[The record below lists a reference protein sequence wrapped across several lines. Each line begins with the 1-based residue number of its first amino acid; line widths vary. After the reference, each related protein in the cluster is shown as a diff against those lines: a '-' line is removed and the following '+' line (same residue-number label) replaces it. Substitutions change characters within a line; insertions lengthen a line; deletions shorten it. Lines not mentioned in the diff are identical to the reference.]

1 MSKKQKIASLTLKL
15 RALEEQSYIDV
26 KYWRERARSAEARLE
41 HNKPPEHFPEP
52 LTESEQERFSKEL
65 EDYSEPNEHVNNMP
79 DEHRQRVISKYYK
92 CLEPVFGGGFMFSTI
107 GAYSIS
113 AEEMRIIADYIDEK
127 EEHEHEIP
135 SVY

>member
-1 MSKKQKIASLTLKL
+1 MLHFMSDD
-15 RALEEQSYIDV
+15 Y
-26 KYWRERARSAEARLE
+26 RLE
-41 HNKPPEHFPEP
+41 HDDPNEQPEP

-79 DEHRQRVISKYYK
+79 DERRQRVISKYYK

-113 AEEMRIIADYIDEK
+113 AEELRIIADYIDEK
-127 EEHEHEIP
+127 EENEHEIP
-135 SVY
+135 PVH

>member
-1 MSKKQKIASLTLKL
+1 MNKKQKIASLTLKL
-15 RALEEQSYIDV
+15 RALEEQYLSSSSLPD
-26 KYWRERARSAEARLE
+26 RARSAEARLE

-79 DEHRQRVISKYYK
+79 DERRQRVISKYYK

-107 GAYSIS
+107 GAYSMS

-127 EEHEHEIP
+127 EENEHEIP
-135 SVY
+135 PVH